1 MRYADQVTKWL
12 RDQTCDGNVRRRRK
26 VSRRQR
32 VAANDRERR
41 RMHLLNDAFDR
52 LREMIPVS
60 ESDGNETRPL
70 SRIQTLRS
78 AIEYISLMTATLH
91 DTSTTMMTNSG

>member
-1 MRYADQVTKWL
+1 MQSYADHVTKWL
-12 RDQTCDGNVRRRRK
+12 REQTCDGYVRRRRK

-52 LREMIPVS
+52 LRETIPVTPS
-60 ESDGNETRPL
+60 TKGTRTIPL
-70 SRIQTLRS
+70 SRIQTLRL
-78 AIEYISLMTATLH
+78 AIDYIAY
-91 DTSTTMMTNSG
+91 MTNTLDR